1 MSSSENKPY
10 PEVLAELEKKLCEL
24 NAAILSHKDKLLAL
38 HDERATV
45 LTNFFG
51 LKERVLLSMLEN
63 KKTQDTGESKEA
75 KETSQNK

>member
-1 MSSSENKPY
+1 MSENKPY

-24 NAAILSHKDKLLAL
+24 NVAILNHKDKLLAL

-63 KKTQDTGESKEA
+63 KKTQDIEKSADTKDVS
-75 KETSQNK
+75 S